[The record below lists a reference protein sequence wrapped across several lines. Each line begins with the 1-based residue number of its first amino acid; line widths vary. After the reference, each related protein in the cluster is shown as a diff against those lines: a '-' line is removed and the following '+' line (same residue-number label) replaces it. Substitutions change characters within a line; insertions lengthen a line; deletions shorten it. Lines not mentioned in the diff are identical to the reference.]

1 MNRPLNLFK
10 AIYSLDTLDSRLTT
24 SSTAPPR
31 SREEQDKIV
40 TAKRDPGSPLPD
52 AQPSKWK
59 TPEFISY
66 VIIVAMAV
74 MLMLKAMYEAS
85 NPGSPDWDK
94 IQKHLSPGWILGRQ
108 VDNSDSQYSM
118 FRDHIPY
125 MTALLIAQPLLRR
138 LYGAFWRIDSYTQVR
153 PESSNGPGLSHGLST
168 SAAADAR
175 LHHRVSFD
183 FGFAMVFIGALHGV
197 SALKVLL
204 ILYTNYKLA
213 KELPRSYVP
222 AATWIF
228 NIGILFANEL
238 GHGYPLAEMLAR
250 ISPPSDPSSP
260 SPLAAWAASI
270 DNYGGLVKR
279 WEILFNLTVLRL
291 ISFNL
296 DYYWASGRGDSSP
309 IEKKQLNPTL
319 LSERDRVTY
328 GATLPDFSF
337 RTYLSYALY
346 APLYLTGPILTFND
360 YISQS
365 RHPLP
370 TISPLRTFLYGI
382 RFLLVLLC
390 MELVLH
396 YLYAVALSHS
406 SPSWAKYTPMQLAM
420 VGYFNLHIIW
430 LKLLIPWRFARLWAL
445 LDGIDPPENMV
456 RCMSDN
462 YSTLAFWRGWHRS
475 FNRWIVRYIYIPLGG
490 SGQGKVRGIA
500 NFLVVFTF
508 VAVWHDINLRLLMW
522 GWLITLFVL
531 PEVVAGILVPKR
543 KFKGR
548 EDVYRWLSGVGAVGN
563 VLMMMAGNSVGFAL
577 GLDGTVELA
586 KGIVGDVGGMMF
598 FVAACSVLF
607 VGVQVMFEHR
617 EAEKRRGVKLA
628 C

>member
-10 AIYSLDTLDSRLTT
+10 AIYSLDTLDTRLTT
-24 SSTAPPR
+24 SSTSPPR
-31 SREEQDKIV
+31 LKQDQDKVLTSKI
-40 TAKRDPGSPLPD
+40 DLGSPLPD
-52 AQPSKWK
+52 AQPSKWM
-59 TPEFISY
+59 TPELISY
-66 VIIVAMAV
+66 VVIVAIAV
-74 MLMLKAMYEAS
+74 PLMIKAMYDAS
-85 NPGSPDWDK
+85 QPESPDWDK
-94 IQKHLSPGWILGRQ
+94 VSKHLSPGWIPGRQ
-108 VDNSDSQYSM
+108 VDNSDAQYAM

-125 MTALLIAQPLLRR
+125 MAALLIAQPLLRR

-153 PESSNGPGLSHGLST
+153 PESSNGNGLSHGLSA
-168 SAAADAR
+168 SAAANAR
-175 LHHRVSFD
+175 LEHRISFD
-183 FGFAMVFIGALHGV
+183 FGFAIIFIGALHGV

-204 ILYTNYKLA
+204 ILYVNYKLA
-213 KELPRSYVP
+213 TGLPRSYVP
-222 AATWIF
+222 PATWIF
-228 NIGILFANEL
+228 NLGVLFANEL
-238 GHGYPLAEMLAR
+238 GHGYPLAEMLSH
-250 ISPPSDPSSP
+250 ISPSDPGNP
-260 SPLAAWAASI
+260 SPLAAWASAI

-296 DYYWASGRGDSSP
+296 DYYWATGHNGTSP
-309 IEKKQLNPTL
+309 IEKKQLTPSL

-328 GATLPDFSF
+328 GASPPDFTF
-337 RTYLSYALY
+337 RTYISYALY

-370 TISPLRTFLYGI
+370 TITPLRTFLYGI

-396 YLYAVALSHS
+396 FLYAVALKDAPPTWQRY
-406 SPSWAKYTPMQLAM
+406 SPFQLAM
-420 VGYFNLHIIW
+420 LGYFNLHIIW

-490 SGQGKVRGIA
+490 SSGGRVRGIA

-531 PEVVAGILVPKR
+531 PEVVAGMLFPKR

-548 EDVYRWLSGVGAVGN
+548 EDFYRRLSGVGAVAN

-577 GLDGTVELA
+577 GLEGTVELA
-586 KGIVGDVGGMMF
+586 KGVVGDVGGVVF
-598 FVAACSVLF
+598 FVTACAVLY